1 MKNTII
7 IFSLSIISIVNI
19 LTCYLNYKSIEPK
32 EELAVKTSIIKTNID
47 TILICVKNKE
57 TGKYEAI
64 KFYSEPK

>member
-19 LTCYLNYKSIEPK
+19 LTCYLNYKSIDQK
-32 EELAVKTSIIKTNID
+32 EELAVKTPIIKTDID